1 MNTWV
6 SGKVFNPPQEK
17 TKRRFP
23 KFLKIFFLILILAG
37 ILGYIFFYS
46 SFFQIKKVVAD
57 NPALT
62 EEFLNQYRGQNIILL
77 STKKVQQEVTQKLP
91 YIENIKVIR
100 GLPDTLR
107 IETKTYQPELIW
119 QTQNH
124 QYSVDSGGL
133 VIGETNGLSDLPI
146 IRDNK
151 NLPVQIKQP
160 VVSQNFIEFIK
171 KIQTRFID
179 KVGFKIT
186 YFEVN
191 ETIFQVDALTDQ
203 GWLVKFDTTR
213 SIDDQLDVL
222 TKLLAERKD
231 EIHEYVDVRVEGRVY
246 YK

>member
-1 MNTWV
+1 M
-6 SGKVFNPPQEK
+6 
-17 TKRRFP
+17 
-23 KFLKIFFLILILAG
+23 ILVV
-37 ILGYIFFYS
+37 ILGYLFFYS
-46 SFFQIKKVVAD
+46 SFFKIKKVIAD

-100 GLPDTLR
+100 GLPNTLR
-107 IETKTYQPELIW
+107 IETQTYQPVLIW

-133 VIGETNGLSDLPI
+133 VIDEANGLLDLPI

-151 NLPVQIKQP
+151 NLPVQIKQL

-171 KIQTRFID
+171 KIQNRFID
-179 KVGFKIT
+179 KVGFKTT
-186 YFEVN
+186 YFEIN

-213 SIDDQLDVL
+213 SIDDQLDDL
-222 TKLLAERKD
+222 SKLLSEHKD
-231 EIHEYVDVRVEGRVY
+231 EVSEYVDVRVEGRVY